1 MKKKI
6 FGILLTVCLLI
17 SVFPITVFALA
28 PGSQNI
34 FGIEGGGTT
43 YCHEVYFTVENIG
56 NGVENLTVNYYP
68 INNSDDITTLT
79 PEPNSSY
86 EYPNGLYK
94 LEAGLGEI
102 AIVLMYGDLSHP
114 NMSTPFEVTVNDGHT
129 DEKPKDHKCD
139 FCDAANLGVC
149 EDVSP
154 KDHKC
159 DYGCTNTFGTCQ
171 DINPKDHKCDYG
183 CTKTFGTCQDVN
195 PKDHKC
201 DYGCGKTFGV
211 CSGGTATC
219 KNRAVCDYCHKPY
232 GDMNGSNH
240 AETEVRNDKAATCTE
255 DGYTGDTY
263 CKGCDAKLSTGT
275 TIPAGHIDENNDY
288 KCDICDESTADNV
301 GAAISGAITRLLDS
315 LQNGD
320 YEAAVDA
327 LIDFIEAIALFVHTI
342 VHNLSE
348 TFEFVCPFC

>member
-6 FGILLTVCLLI
+6 FGILLAVCLLI
-17 SVFPITVFALA
+17 SVFPITVFAAA
-28 PGSQNI
+28 PGPQNI

-68 INNSDDITTLT
+68 INNSNDITTLT
-79 PEPNSSY
+79 PEPDGS
-86 EYPNGLYK
+86 YK
-94 LEAGLGEI
+94 LAAGLGRI
-102 AIVLMYGDLSHP
+102 AIVLMYGNFSQP
-114 NMSTPFEVTVNDGHT
+114 NMSAPFEVTVNDGHT

-139 FCDAANLGVC
+139 FCDAVNLGVC

-159 DYGCTNTFGTCQ
+159 DYGCTNTFGICQ
-171 DINPKDHKCDYG
+171 DINPK
-183 CTKTFGTCQDVN
+183 N
-195 PKDHKC
+195 HKC
-201 DYGCGKTFGV
+201 DYGCGKTFGI

-219 KNRAVCDYCHKPY
+219 TNRAVCDYCHRPY
-232 GDMNGSNH
+232 GYINESNH
-240 AETEVRNDKAATCTE
+240 TETEVRNDKAATCTE

-263 CKGCDAKLSTGT
+263 CKDCDAKLSTGT
-275 TIPAGHIDENNDY
+275 TIPAGHIDKDNDY

-301 GAAISGAITRLLDS
+301 GAAISGALTRLLDS

-320 YEAAVDA
+320 YKAAVDA